1 MWACPQP
8 SGAIMEARLPW
19 GSGYENYLKH
29 ASGAILFCF
38 FLHSKA
44 TSLRKSD
51 FFLATPAAAGKGPRV
66 STCANKSH
74 ALTVTHLID
83 EVYKTF

>member
-8 SGAIMEARLPW
+8 SGAIMEVRLPW
-19 GSGYENYLKH
+19 GAGCENYLKH
-29 ASGAILFCF
+29 ASGAILLYF

-51 FFLATPAAAGKGPRV
+51 SFLATTAAAGKGPRV

-74 ALTVTHLID
+74 ALPVTHLVD
-83 EVYKTF
+83 EVYKTV